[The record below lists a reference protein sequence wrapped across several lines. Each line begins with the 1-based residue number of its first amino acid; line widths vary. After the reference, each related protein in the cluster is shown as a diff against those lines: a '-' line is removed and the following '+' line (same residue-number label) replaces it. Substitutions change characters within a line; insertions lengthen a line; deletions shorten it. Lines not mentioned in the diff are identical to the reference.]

1 MLDFNIE
8 GLIPKNM
15 EKRGELVLNEYLKE
29 IEDVFNHRKIPENGI
44 DDEKI
49 KLFLKF
55 LSMMDTDKDP
65 KSVRIGEREA
75 RTYSKIHEELSSGF
89 CHGIG
94 RSGNLVDPQPKA
106 SGASIMYALTNKI
119 LESFFKQLGLNV
131 HAIATPIST
140 GMSISLCLS
149 AARKK
154 YGSNVVIYPY
164 ASHKSPIKA
173 VSFVGMN
180 MRLVET
186 VLDGNRVYVP
196 VEDIENAIKKEIELG
211 NHPCVLSTLTFFP
224 PRNSDDIVEIAKIC
238 ESYDIPHII
247 NGAYAIQNNYYLEKL
262 KKAFKH
268 RVDAVVSSSDKNL
281 LTPIGGGL
289 IYSTDAEFIKEIS
302 LSYPGRASATPV
314 VNTLVSLLSMGSKNY
329 LELVKNQKNSKKLLD
344 ELLNDLS
351 KKTGG
356 KFLDVESPIASCIS
370 VNSDPVEIAAKLYNL
385 RVTGPRGIK
394 KTDHFGNCYLG
405 TYTHDYIVMNAAIG
419 VRTEDI
425 VNSVSKLEKILL

>member
-29 IEDVFNHRKIPENGI
+29 IEDIFNHRKIPENGI

-75 RTYSKIHEELSSGF
+75 RIYSKIHEELSSGF

-119 LESFFKQLGLNV
+119 LESFFKTLGLNV
-131 HAIATPIST
+131 HAIATPVST

-173 VSFVGMN
+173 VSFVGMD

-186 VLDGNRVYVP
+186 VLDGDSVYVP
-196 VEDIENAIKKEIELG
+196 VEDIEAAIKKEIELG
-211 NHPCVLSTLTFFP
+211 NKPCVLSTLTFFP
-224 PRNSDDIVEIAKIC
+224 PRNSDDITEIAKIC
-238 ESYDIPHII
+238 EIYDIPHII

-262 KKAFKH
+262 KKAFKY
-268 RVDAVVSSSDKNL
+268 RVNAVVSSSDKNL

-289 IYSTDAEFIKEIS
+289 IYSTDADFINEIS

-314 VNTLVSLLSMGSKNY
+314 VNTLVSLLSIGSKNY
-329 LELVKNQKNSKKLLD
+329 LELMKNQKNSKKLLD
-344 ELLNDLS
+344 ELLKDCA

-356 KFLDVESPIASCIS
+356 KFLDVKSPIASCIS
-370 VNSDPVEIAAKLYNL
+370 VTSDPVEIAAKLYNL

-394 KTDHFGNCYLG
+394 KTDHFGNCYIG
-405 TYTHDYIVMNAAIG
+405 TYPYDYIVMNAAIG
-419 VRTEDI
+419 VKTEDI
-425 VNSVSKLEKILL
+425 INSISKLESILL